1 MKGLKDKMEFSC
13 YFDLA
18 HPDLQSGCQ
27 EQEICNFNLMGI
39 KNNISEGYTYF
50 LTMTV
55 ASWIDVFTRPVYK
68 HIMVEALKYS
78 QQNKGL
84 IIYAWC
90 LMSNHLHLIA
100 ATEEG
105 YHLSNIL
112 RDFKKFTSKAII
124 KEIMDNPR
132 ESRKK
137 WLLSE
142 FEFAG
147 RYKSNIKNYKFWQD
161 GNDAKEIHSASFL
174 EQKVDYIHENPVKAE
189 IVEYAHEYLYSSA
202 KNYAGENG
210 LIKVVLI

>member
-1 MKGLKDKMEFSC
+1 
-13 YFDLA
+13 
-18 HPDLQSGCQ
+18 
-27 EQEICNFNLMGI
+27 MGI

-55 ASWIDVFTRPVYK
+55 VNWIDVFTRPVYK

-100 ATEEG
+100 AADEG

-112 RDFKKFTSKAII
+112 RDFKKFTSKAILS
-124 KEIMDNPR
+124 EINDNPL

-137 WLLSE
+137 WLLNE

-147 RYKSNIKNYKFWQD
+147 RHKSNIKNYKFWQD
-161 GNDAKEIHSASFL
+161 GNETKEIHSTGFL
-174 EQKVDYIHENPVKAE
+174 VQKLEYIHENPVKAE